1 MFKNK
6 SIWVLSILASSM
18 ALSACQPKAEQAKD
32 KEFDQSSTSEVQ
44 TQPLVLQGETEK
56 VPVLL
61 AACEGNSCPEISIDR
76 LQTNQFVLDGLID
89 QAIVQ
94 HLKAMLE
101 NTDQADSEDKK
112 QDQNVAVD
120 QQSAVNTAAS
130 DVAVVKTPA
139 QLLAEQVQP
148 YVNSFL
154 ALDKELKSLGAG
166 HQISLSVSPKI
177 LNSDGALATVVL
189 NTSSYLGG
197 AHGSSSQTYYN
208 FDLKT
213 QKKVELEQIIQS
225 TQKEKLNT
233 LAHEAFKTWVLDS
246 KLADNVA
253 DYEQSWKFILSKN
266 YYLAK
271 QGLILQYA
279 EYEIGPYVV
288 GLPRLTIPYAQLNGI
303 LKPEYLPANAQIDQ
317 ASSEAKV
324 TSGLT
329 KSKEKP

>member
-6 SIWVLSILASSM
+6 SIWVVSIVASAM
-18 ALSACQPKAEQAKD
+18 ALSACQPKVEKAKD
-32 KEFDQSSTSEVQ
+32 KDVDQSSASEVQ
-44 TQPLVLQGETEK
+44 PQPLVLQGKTEK

-61 AACEGNSCPEISIDR
+61 AACDGNSCPEIEIER
-76 LQTNQFVLDGLID
+76 LQTNQAVLDGLID

-101 NTDQADSEDKK
+101 NTDQEDLAN
-112 QDQNVAVD
+112 QQRDQNEKAD
-120 QQSAVNTAAS
+120 EQK
-130 DVAVVKTPA
+130 VVSQAEVLKSPA
-139 QLLAEQVQP
+139 KLLADQVQP

-154 ALDKELKSLGAG
+154 ALDKELKILGAG

-197 AHGSSSQTYYN
+197 AHGSSSQNYYN

-213 QKKVELEQIIQS
+213 QNQLELEQIIQPN
-225 TQKEKLNT
+225 QKEKLNT
-233 LAHEAFKTWVLDS
+233 LAHEAFKAWVLDS
-246 KLADNVA
+246 KLADNIV
-253 DYEQSWKFILSKN
+253 DYEQSWKFSLSKN
-266 YYLAK
+266 YYLSK

-288 GLPRLTIPYAQLNGI
+288 GLPRLTIPYSQLNGI
-303 LKPEYLPANAQIDQ
+303 VKTEYLPENAQVEQ
-317 ASSEAKV
+317 VSSEAKV
-324 TSGLT
+324 ISGLT
-329 KSKEKP
+329 KNQEQPNK